1 LRGNNLG
8 RARGCLDAW
17 SALAGSG
24 NALSRARRRLAQRW
38 LAVGDERLGAGDVQG
53 ATAALAWAREVDPA
67 TPGIEAFSQR
77 LQTAS
82 AGD

>member
-1 LRGNNLG
+1 LRECIDAG
-8 RARGCLDAW
+8 RGRID
-17 SALAGSG
+17 
-24 NALSRARRRLAQRW
+24 RARRRLAQRW

-53 ATAALAWAREVDPA
+53 ATAALASARAVDPA
-67 TPGIEAFSQR
+67 TPGIDAFSQR

>member
-1 LRGNNLG
+1 LEGT
-8 RARGCLDAW
+8 
-17 SALAGSG
+17 G

-38 LAVGDERLGAGDVQG
+38 LAVGDELLVTGDVQG
-53 ATAALAWAREVDPA
+53 ATAALASARAVDPA
-67 TPGIEAFSQR
+67 TPGINAFSQR